1 MDGRITRGT
10 CSEPSKACL
19 LERVETLGDEDARVQ
34 SLSGRPVEGRLWG
47 GRCCWPGRGQGSCL
61 CARAARLHHA
71 GQIVMEKPHAQS
83 RLCQ

>member
-34 SLSGRPVEGRLWG
+34 SLSGRPVEGRLWAGGAAGQGG
-47 GRCCWPGRGQGSCL
+47 GRGPVCVPGLRGFTMQG
-61 CARAARLHHA
+61 RL
-71 GQIVMEKPHAQS
+71 
-83 RLCQ
+83 